1 MDESAVFLENFDKA
15 THVSPFELVGE
26 VDGEGDG
33 GDGILG
39 GVSTIAD
46 DDRVAESFDADFID
60 PEVAGIGRG
69 LGVWQ
74 GIRMGRGRFQRMVIL
89 PQFRVQGKGGGGGED
104 AVILPRG
111 YQRSHAKVANPT
123 TLLTRFAEEL
133 RRAPGAGPDAG
144 RGADAER
151 KGRWVI
157 GYWGL
162 GGDMNWGSSK
172 V

>member
-15 THVSPFELVGE
+15 THVGAFELVGE

-60 PEVAGIGRG
+60 PEVAGIGGG

-74 GIRMGRGRFQRMVIL
+74 GIGMGRGRFQSMKIL
-89 PQFRVQGKGGGGGED
+89 PQFRVKGKGEGGGED
-104 AVILPRG
+104 AAILDVDCLILPRG
-111 YQRSHAKVANPT
+111 YEKFHA
-123 TLLTRFAEEL
+123 
-133 RRAPGAGPDAG
+133 
-144 RGADAER
+144 
-151 KGRWVI
+151 
-157 GYWGL
+157 
-162 GGDMNWGSSK
+162 
-172 V
+172 